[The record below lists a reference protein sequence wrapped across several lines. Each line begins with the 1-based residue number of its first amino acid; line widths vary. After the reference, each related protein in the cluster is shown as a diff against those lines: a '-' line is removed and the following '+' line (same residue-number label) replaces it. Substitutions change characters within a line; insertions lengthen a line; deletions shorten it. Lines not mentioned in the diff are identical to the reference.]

1 MSERALRYNTGKP
14 QVHFA
19 LTFPEAINGTARV
32 SVYGSRKYD
41 LYNYL
46 KGAPASESIDCL
58 MRHLMKWWMG
68 EDRDTDPNCADCT
81 IRDTTDPEHLC
92 KKHSGLSHLD
102 HAHWNLSRLV
112 DEMHRKP
119 ELDDR
124 PHKIL
129 GQRV

>member
-1 MSERALRYNTGKP
+1 MSERALRYNAGKP

-19 LTFPEAINGTARV
+19 LTFPEAINGAARV
-32 SVYGSRKYD
+32 SMYGSRKYA

-46 KGAPASESIDCL
+46 KGAPVSESLDCL

-68 EDRDTDPNCADCT
+68 EDRDTDPNCPDCAA
-81 IRDTTDPEHLC
+81 RDTSDPEHLC

-102 HAHWNLSRLV
+102 HAVWNMLRLA
-112 DEMHRKP
+112 DEAQRKP

-124 PHKIL
+124 PHKML
-129 GQRV
+129 GTSV